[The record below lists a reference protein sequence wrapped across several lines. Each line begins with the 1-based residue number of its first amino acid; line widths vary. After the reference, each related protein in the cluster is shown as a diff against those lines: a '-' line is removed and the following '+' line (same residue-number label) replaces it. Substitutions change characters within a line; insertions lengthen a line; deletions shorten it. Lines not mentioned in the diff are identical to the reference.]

1 MIITVTILATSII
14 PAFAAG
20 SYTYTSQAQALYDL
34 GLYKGSSPTTFEPDL
49 GSALDRQQ
57 GVVMLIR
64 LLGKESAA
72 LALSS
77 SEVESTLIIFSDAKD
92 IASWAKKH
100 IAYAVLYKYVAGLP
114 NGTFAPNNPLSGK
127 EFCTML
133 LRALGYTVDAA
144 AYAGACYQ
152 LSNIGAITFAEAAKF
167 NEKELIRDD
176 MVGIAYGVLK
186 AEYKT
191 TGKTVIE
198 TMVEQKIVTE
208 AKAISAGVYNQKL
221 EKDARAAIEAYKTGS
236 ISTLAEIE
244 AVEKKKAAADAAVAK
259 IVDEATKK
267 NLQKEIDTRAAE
279 VAAARKGIEDA
290 DKAEKEAIAAAEA
303 AVKAYESASLATSAD
318 VTKAEG
324 LKKDAVDKA
333 NLVKTESS
341 KKAFLNRIEA
351 QDKKIADRKV
361 DLANIADAT
370 AAVDAYLVAAYDTV
384 EKVAE
389 AERLGI
395 LAEEKVA
402 KIVDTEAKA
411 SLTKKIDDHKKLVAA
426 KKIEL
431 SSAEVAVTV
440 DNFKVMKIVFSKP
453 MNLDTINTT
462 NIKLN
467 DGSKVYKIEPTK
479 SPDKKTFYLEYAE
492 DAKQSDEIKL
502 TITGV
507 KDANGV
513 TLTAYE
519 KTFVVKDIT
528 DPVVKSVQAID
539 AKTVRIYTSE
549 PVRVPVTDANT
560 FAYFNGESGAYGIK
574 MTLDGNIVWAN
585 VSQDYYNGYVQ
596 LDFSSPLTAGTR
608 TLVVSGLRDFAGFAT
623 SGTFTFQVASDK
635 AAPVATSAAV
645 IGKNKVEVTF
655 NENIANAGGV
665 PYSSSGAFYVVEAGY
680 NATLES
686 DRNYATYVEYK
697 DNKAILTLQKD
708 LTLVS
713 TIGLDVYYN
722 YVSDATGNTVSTEAK
737 LATKAVD
744 DVVKPTVA
752 NVTVQDNNAVVVTFS
767 EKVNIN
773 KIYDLSKFKVLYSN
787 NKVWIAAATTIQD
800 YDVNNPDGKTF
811 IVTFSGLTSEVNGG
825 NYKIEIG
832 SIKDASIRENEMEA
846 KQFPIYVKDTAAPKI
861 AVMTKKLLPG
871 SQTAFS
877 IDVNFTEE
885 MDKAYILEKVNYFI
899 AKEEDGKDTTPVPLN
914 SLPNT
919 SYITLSTYDNKKVTI
934 TFSYVDESDPK
945 QFKFTDTIKL
955 YVLARD
961 LSGNTAIGE
970 GAIGSLKKVIN
981 EGDTVTGDFAFDKSD
996 INSIK
1001 ATARNKIT
1009 ITLNTNADGS
1019 IVNPFANAPIDLKA
1033 LDLVLATR
1041 DKNNFYATGQSVIG
1055 DGVDQIRIIGAT
1067 VSADGKTLD
1076 LTLNRELDPYGRLIK
1091 KDTNE
1096 VLGYLVLRTVS
1107 GPDITPI
1114 KDRNGVSLV
1123 IEPNYGSS
1131 TAETKAG
1138 IKDGIKPVQLSTI
1151 EKKVVIK
1158 TSSGQSE
1165 FDPVTKLATNNFDID
1180 ETYIKL
1186 SFNEDVM
1193 SKSTFTA
1200 DMAQGIEV
1208 YIGTTKLT
1216 PGIHYYTAFGPK
1228 VSQVTANSEKD
1239 AKGTEIYVKFASG
1252 GAGQAKGK
1260 LLEDLSN
1267 LTVKISN
1274 AAYIVDADG
1283 NTVVPR

>member
-1 MIITVTILATSII
+1 MKNLKKLLAVIITVTILATSII

-34 GLYKGSSPTTFEPDL
+34 GLYKGSSTTTFEPDL

-259 IVDEATKK
+259 MVDETAKK
-267 NLQKEIDTRAAE
+267 AFQKEIDDRAAA
-279 VAAARKGIEDA
+279 VAEAKKAILDA
-290 DKAEKEAIAAAEA
+290 EQAEKDAIAAAEA
-303 AVKAYESASLATSAD
+303 AVKAYETASLATSAD

-324 LKKDAVDKA
+324 LEKEASEKA

-341 KKAFLNRIEA
+341 KKAFLDRIAA
-351 QDKKIADRKV
+351 QAKKVEDRKV

-370 AAVDAYLVAAYDTV
+370 SAVDAYKVAAYDTTD
-384 EKVAE
+384 KIIE

-395 LAEEKVA
+395 IAEEKIA
-402 KIVDTEAKA
+402 KIVDSDAKA
-411 SLTKKIDDHKKLVAA
+411 GLTKQVEEHKKLVAA

-440 DNFKVMKIVFSKP
+440 DNFKVMKVVFSKP
-453 MNLDTINTT
+453 MNIDTINTT

-467 DGSKVYKIEPTK
+467 DGAKVFKVEPTK
-479 SPDKKTFYLEYAE
+479 SPDKKTFYLEYLN

-507 KDANGV
+507 KDTNGV
-513 TLTAYE
+513 TLTPYE
-519 KTFVVKDIT
+519 KTFIVKDIT
-528 DPVVKSVQAID
+528 DPEIKSVQAVD
-539 AKTVRIYTSE
+539 AKTIRIYTSE
-549 PVRVPVTDANT
+549 PVNVPTTNANT
-560 FAYFNGESGAYGIK
+560 FVYFNGDSTNANGVK
-574 MTLDGNIVWAN
+574 MTIDENIVWSN

-596 LDFSSPLTAGTR
+596 LDFASPLTAGTR
-608 TLVVSGLRDFAGFAT
+608 TLVISGLRDYAGFAT

-655 NENIANAGGV
+655 NENIANAGGA
-665 PYSSSGAFYVVEAGY
+665 PYNSSASFFVVQAGDSY
-680 NATLES
+680 DTGK
-686 DRNYATYVEYK
+686 NYAVNVDYK

-722 YVSDATGNTVSTEAK
+722 YVSDATGNTVSAEAK
-737 LATKAVD
+737 LSTKAID

-752 NVTVQDNNAVVVTFS
+752 SLVVQENNTIVVTFS
-767 EKVNIN
+767 EKVNLD
-773 KIYDLSKFKVLYSN
+773 KDKDKSKFKVLYSN
-787 NKVWIAAATTIQD
+787 NTVWIAAATTIQD

-811 IVTFSGLTSEVNGG
+811 VVTFSGLTSQVNGG

-832 SIKDASIRENEMEA
+832 SIKDASIRENEMDA
-846 KQFPIYVKDTAAPKI
+846 KQFTIYLKDTQAPKV

-871 SQTAFS
+871 SSTAFS

-885 MDKAYILEKVNYFI
+885 MDRAYILDKVNYFI
-899 AKEEDGKDTTPVPLN
+899 AKEEDGKDTTPVPLS
-914 SLPNT
+914 SLPNAN
-919 SYITLSTYDNKKVTI
+919 YITINTFDNKKVTI
-934 TFSYVDESDPK
+934 TFSFVDVNDAR
-945 QFKFTDTIKL
+945 QFQYNDKIKL

-961 LSGNTAIGE
+961 VNGNTAIGE
-970 GAIGSLKKVIN
+970 GAIGSLKTVIK
-981 EGDTVTGDFAFDKSD
+981 EGEEVTGDFAFDRTKIASVQA
-996 INSIK
+996 I
-1001 ATARNKIT
+1001 ATNKIRINIKT
-1009 ITLNTNADGS
+1009 APDGS
-1019 IVNPFANAPIDLKA
+1019 VTHPFENAPVDIRG
-1033 LDLVLATR
+1033 LDLVIAGTQ
-1041 DKNNFYATGQSVIG
+1041 TSVIG
-1055 DGVDQIRIIGAT
+1055 NGSHQIQIVGAT
-1067 VSADGKTLD
+1067 ISADGKTLD
-1076 LTLNRELDPYGRLIK
+1076 LTLNRDLNAYGKLIDSITK
-1091 KDTNE
+1091 AEIDAIA
-1096 VLGYLVLRTVS
+1096 LRTVT
-1107 GPDITPI
+1107 GQNIIPI
-1114 KDRNGVSLV
+1114 KDRNGVSLKIDPAINV
-1123 IEPNYGSS
+1123 V
-1131 TAETKAG
+1131 
-1138 IKDGIKPVQLSTI
+1138 DLIKPIQQST
-1151 EKKVVIK
+1151 VVKNIVIP
-1158 TSSGQSE
+1158 GG
-1165 FDPVTKLATNNFDID
+1165 FDPVTNLANGNINID
-1180 ETYIKL
+1180 ASYIKL
-1186 SFNEDVM
+1186 TFNEAVK
-1193 SKSTFTA
+1193 SKSGFTA
-1200 DMAQGIEV
+1200 DMAQAIEL

-1216 PGIHYYTAFGPK
+1216 PGIHYYTTFD
-1228 VSQVTANSEKD
+1228 ANGTHTD
-1239 AKGTEIYVKFASG
+1239 AVAESGRTGTEIYVKFTDG
-1252 GAGQAKGK
+1252 GKGQANKK
-1260 LLEDLSN
+1260 LLNDLSN
-1267 LTVKISN
+1267 LTVKIANPAFIIDTGNGST
-1274 AAYIVDADG
+1274 G
-1283 NTVVPR
+1283 NTVVPK